1 MFDVCHESQRAS
13 FLTLL
18 ALGSFT
24 VSSRAQD
31 SLSVLWS
38 DAPGSQTWLS
48 SANNDER
55 SVAFNS
61 VTGNLYVVNKTAT
74 SVEIVN
80 GTSGAGT
87 GTLNV
92 SGVSGG
98 TFALDSVGV
107 AADGTIYIANLTTAS
122 TTTPFKVYSWASEAA
137 APSVAFSGDPGA
149 GTSLRYGDDLRVT
162 GSGTST
168 IILAGSGSGTTST
181 VGYLT
186 TANGTTFSSVKLTI
200 AGTGGTDMSKGIA
213 FGPGGTIYGRTTSTS
228 LRQINASGTLL
239 NSYTLNSLGGSVG
252 PIAYDPVHNLLA
264 GMEVSSGTAA
274 GSERI
279 NIYDV
284 STLTTSGGNQPIFS
298 YALPTDNANANAVG
312 ALDWSADGNTLY
324 ALDSNNGLFALT
336 LVPEPGTIS
345 LLTLGAGAMGV
356 AWLRRRGR
364 K

>member
-1 MFDVCHESQRAS
+1 MNLGRISLS
-13 FLTLL
+13 TLFL
-18 ALGSFT
+18 LGVFAA
-24 VSSRAQD
+24 SSRAQD

-55 SVAFNS
+55 GMAFNS

-80 GTSGAGT
+80 GGTGAGT

-92 SGVSGG
+92 TGVTGG

-107 AADGTIYIANLTTAS
+107 ASDGTIYIANLTTAS
-122 TTTPFKVYSWASEAA
+122 TTSPFKVYSWASEAA
-137 APSVAFSGDPGA
+137 APTVAYSGDPGA
-149 GTSLRYGDDLRVT
+149 GTSLRYGDDLRVS
-162 GSGTST
+162 GSGTGT
-168 IILAGSGSGTTST
+168 VILAGSGSGTTST

-186 TANGTTFSSVKLTI
+186 TANGTSFSSVKLTI

-213 FGPGGTIYGRTTSTS
+213 FGPGGTIYGRTTSTA
-228 LRQINASGTLL
+228 LRQINTSGTLL
-239 NSYTLNSLGGSVG
+239 NSYTLNSIGGSVG

-264 GMEVSSGTAA
+264 GMEVSSGTGA
-274 GSERI
+274 GTERI

-284 STLTTSGGNQPIFS
+284 STFTTSGGNQPIYSF
-298 YALPTDNANANAVG
+298 ALPTDNANGNAVG
-312 ALDWSADGNTLY
+312 ALDWSADGDTLY

-336 LVPEPGTIS
+336 LVPEPGTMT
-345 LLTLGAGAMGV
+345 LLTLGAGAMGA
-356 AWLRRRGR
+356 AWLRRRAR